1 MSILKIPTPLR
12 AYTDGQSE
20 IAIQG
25 NTVAAALEQLVSD
38 YPEIRQHI
46 LNGNGELRPF
56 VNLFLNG
63 ENVKDLAGV
72 ETSLEEGDRL
82 IMIPS
87 IAGGGS

>member
-20 IAIQG
+20 IPIRG

-63 ENVKDLAGV
+63 ENVKDLAGG
-72 ETSLEEGDRL
+72 ETPLEQDDRL

>member
-20 IAIQG
+20 IPIQG
-25 NTVAAALEQLVSD
+25 KTVAAALEQLVSD

-63 ENVKDLAGV
+63 ENVKDLAGG
-72 ETSLEEGDRL
+72 ETQLEEGDRL

-87 IAGGGS
+87 IAGGGW